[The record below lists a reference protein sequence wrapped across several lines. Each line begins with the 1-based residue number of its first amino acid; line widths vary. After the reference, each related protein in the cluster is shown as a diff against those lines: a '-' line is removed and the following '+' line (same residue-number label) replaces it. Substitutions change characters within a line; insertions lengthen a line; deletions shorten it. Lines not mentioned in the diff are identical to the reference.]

1 MTNAPA
7 LKQRTMPGSGPL
19 CAVFLPPE
27 SLISRRSRQ
36 LPPGEA
42 MDGQAKAELEMYQQ
56 KEPEKYEQLVKQMI
70 SGELMSGGNPNDM
83 QNMQPA
89 PNGGQQP
96 V

>member
-7 LKQRTMPGSGPL
+7 LKQRTMPGPGPL

-42 MDGQAKAELEMYQQ
+42 LNGQAKAELEMYQQ
-56 KEPEKYEQLVKQMI
+56 KEPEKYEQIIKQMI
-70 SGELMSGGNPNDM
+70 TGELTNGGNPNDV

-89 PNGGQQP
+89 ADGVQQQ